1 MNEFNI
7 DKIYIP
13 IINLGENEG
22 ICTCPVWWDK
32 DKRTEHPECIGL
44 LSYIRKDALLEWAE
58 NWGKYKLRT
67 DDGFLYAME
76 LLINKLN
83 SL

>member
-1 MNEFNI
+1 MDAP
-7 DKIYIP
+7 DKICVAPHQVFDNDLEIQEVGH
-13 IINLGENEG
+13 NGAEE
-22 ICTCPVWWDK
+22 
-32 DKRTEHPECIGL
+32 
-44 LSYIRKDALLEWAE
+44 YIRKEAMLEWAE

-83 SL
+83 SM